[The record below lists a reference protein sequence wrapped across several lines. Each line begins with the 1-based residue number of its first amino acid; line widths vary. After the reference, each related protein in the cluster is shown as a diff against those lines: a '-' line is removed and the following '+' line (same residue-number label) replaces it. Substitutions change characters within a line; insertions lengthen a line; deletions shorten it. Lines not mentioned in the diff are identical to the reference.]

1 MNSNKKTARIAG
13 LLYLIVVVTGIFNLA
28 YVPSKLIVL
37 DNAYKTVKNIIDS
50 ETLFRFGILSG
61 LICYTAFLL
70 LPLVLY
76 KLLKPVNKNHAVLM
90 VVFAVVSV
98 PISFINMGNKFS
110 VLTLISEAEN
120 LKVIEA
126 DRLQEQV
133 LFYLHSYSNGNQIA
147 SIFWGL
153 WLLPFGYLVF
163 KSGFLPKLLG
173 LLLMFGCSGYLI
185 DFIGDFLFLG
195 YGETIVSKF
204 ITMPGSI
211 GEIGI
216 CLWLLI
222 IGTKENNKT
231 IGQNQS

>member
-147 SIFWGL
+147 SIFWRL
-153 WLLPFGYLVF
+153 WLLPFGYL
-163 KSGFLPKLLG
+163 
-173 LLLMFGCSGYLI
+173 
-185 DFIGDFLFLG
+185 
-195 YGETIVSKF
+195 
-204 ITMPGSI
+204 GSI
-211 GEIGI
+211 
-216 CLWLLI
+216 
-222 IGTKENNKT
+222 K
-231 IGQNQS
+231 